1 MSVSELVICSLAM
14 RSRRACWRENRSR
27 TGLPPRQGRNGDVIG
42 FADEAEPPQSTSHWA
57 RTVARVINAGVMTQ
71 TAVWDEARNHGEA
84 DVELLVLADAELR
97 PEPAVRSGAER
108 RYVGS
113 VHPADARRATLAAI
127 APGEKEVSGARELPR
142 G

>member
-1 MSVSELVICSLAM
+1 M
-14 RSRRACWRENRSR
+14 
-27 TGLPPRQGRNGDVIG
+27 IG

-57 RTVARVINAGVMTQ
+57 GTVARVINAGVMTQ